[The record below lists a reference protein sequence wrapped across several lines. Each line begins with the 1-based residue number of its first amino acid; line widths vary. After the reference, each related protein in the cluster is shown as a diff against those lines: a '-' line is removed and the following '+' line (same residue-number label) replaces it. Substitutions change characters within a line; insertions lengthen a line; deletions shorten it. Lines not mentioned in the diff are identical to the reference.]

1 MKFTHNSFHVWH
13 LLETGYLVLALLA
26 FAGFVSAQEGSP
38 DTLSLTLEQAVTRAL
53 NANPTLLRAEATLE
67 NSRGTYDKEQA
78 QWTPK
83 FDASVSNRRTHS
95 ESAQLITQTQTTL
108 GTPIT
113 QSTLSSSQDT
123 DSLSGKIGLRD
134 ESILLGGNL
143 GRLTSRADLFNVTRD
158 ISENLGDE
166 TKTYTLGPSINLSL
180 KHPLTRVGKLAEGAP
195 LTTARTNATIAEL
208 DYLKAK
214 QDALFEVVSAYYALV
229 KALRA
234 SEVAAEGL
242 KQTAGQ
248 LEIAR
253 VQQQLG
259 AKAEIDALKL
269 EVQLAQDKN
278 KLIEAESQITSAN
291 QTLALA
297 LGEEPSKQILPTT
310 IPSYQAVDVDVDKA
324 TSEALTQRIELQQ
337 LALKQDL
344 NRLSLAT
351 AQSGDRPYLT
361 LDGTYTLQGQGQTL
375 GTGSNALRDDNLS
388 QWVVGATLTLPL
400 DDGGTTQAAVRQA
413 LANETDTRVALE
425 STQRTIRREVQE
437 AAQQLQSAE
446 QRYQILSKSLAVAS
460 ESVKIDQLRFARG
473 LIRSIDLQQS
483 QLALTQV
490 SLDASNALIDYFL
503 NQYKLYKAQGSL
515 LAALGVNPTVDAP

>member
-1 MKFTHNSFHVWH
+1 MKLSRDSSRFLRPYKTSCF
-13 LLETGYLVLALLA
+13 LLVLLMFPPPVL
-26 FAGFVSAQEGSP
+26 AQEGTG
-38 DTLSLTLEQAVTRAL
+38 TLSLSLEQAVERAL
-53 NANPTLLRAEATLE
+53 MKNPALLRAQTALE
-67 NSRGTYDKEQA
+67 NSRGAYDKELA

-95 ESAQLITQTQTTL
+95 ESAQLLTQTQTNL

-113 QSTLSSSQDT
+113 QPTLTSSQDT
-123 DSLSGKIGLRD
+123 DSLSGKVGVRD

-143 GRLTSRADLFNVTRD
+143 GRLTSRADLLNVTRD
-158 ISENLGDE
+158 ISENTGDE

-180 KHPLTRVGKLAEGAP
+180 KHPLTRTGKLAEGAP

-208 DYLKAK
+208 EYLKAK

-297 LGEEPSKQILPTT
+297 LGEESSKQILPTT
-310 IPSYQAVDVDVDKA
+310 VPSYQPVDVDVDKA
-324 TSEALTQRIELQQ
+324 SSAALAQRIELQQ
-337 LALKQDL
+337 LTLKQEL

-375 GTGSNALRDDNLS
+375 GASSNALRDDNLS
-388 QWVVGATLTLPL
+388 QWVVGATLTVPIN
-400 DDGGTTQAAVRQA
+400 DGGTTKATVRQA
-413 LANETDTRVALE
+413 LASETDTQLALD
-425 STQRTIRREVQE
+425 STKRTIRREVEE
-437 AAQQLQSAE
+437 AAQQLQSTE
-446 QRYQILSKSLAVAS
+446 QRYQILSKSLTVAN
-460 ESVKIDQLRFARG
+460 ETVKIDQLRFARG

-490 SLDASNALIDYFL
+490 SLDASNALVDYFL
-503 NQYKLYKAQGSL
+503 SQYKLHKAQGSL
-515 LAALGVNPTVDAP
+515 LAALGVNPEADTP